1 MTGNHEGL
9 LEHSVTRK
17 AFLQYA
23 KSLFAKKKVL
33 KIFWACCIV
42 LTLQGGGVKE
52 GVKGEKTKVCHVE
65 T

>member
-23 KSLFAKKKVL
+23 KSLFAKKSIENL
-33 KIFWACCIV
+33 LSMLHRFNIA
-42 LTLQGGGVKE
+42 GRRS
-52 GVKGEKTKVCHVE
+52 KGRCER
-65 T
+65 

>member
-9 LEHSVTRK
+9 LRALGDK

-23 KSLFAKKKVL
+23 KKNPFAKKKVL
-33 KIFWACCIV
+33 EVFLSRRSCIF
-42 LTLQGGGVKE
+42 LTQEVERE
-52 GVKGEKTKVCHVE
+52 GVKGEKTKSCHVE

>member
-23 KSLFAKKKVL
+23 KSLFAKKVL
-33 KIFWACCIV
+33 KIF
-42 LTLQGGGVKE
+42 
-52 GVKGEKTKVCHVE
+52 
-65 T
+65 